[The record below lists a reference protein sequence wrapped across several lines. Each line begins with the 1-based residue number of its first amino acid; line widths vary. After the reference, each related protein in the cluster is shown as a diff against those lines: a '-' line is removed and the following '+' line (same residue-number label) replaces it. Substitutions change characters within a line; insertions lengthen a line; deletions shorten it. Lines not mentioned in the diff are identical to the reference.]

1 MINGVQN
8 MVRQFVYYIV
18 GGKNMK
24 NRYNKIRPKDLH
36 CECYDFLLTKK
47 ELKNQLWN
55 NWCQSN
61 LLRLLSNKDISN
73 EEKQRLL
80 LMLGIKFEQI
90 SGFFYAGKGQKKKL
104 LAKEYG
110 YILFDAFID
119 SIEACADRLN
129 TTDRDFAENIY
140 QKYVAI
146 KNCFVS
152 LLSTIEE
159 QYYANEFTKII
170 NHVLLKESFSQGE
183 FEKKFPSVFSDIT
196 FEEFHKFDY
205 HN

>member
-1 MINGVQN
+1 
-8 MVRQFVYYIV
+8 
-18 GGKNMK
+18 MK

-36 CECYDFLLTKK
+36 CECYDVLLTKK

-104 LAKEYG
+104 LENEYE
-110 YILFDAFID
+110 YILFDAFIY
-119 SIEACADRLN
+119 SIEECMYRLN
-129 TTDRDFAENIY
+129 TTEIDFAKSIY
-140 QKYVAI
+140 QKYVVI
-146 KNCFVS
+146 KNCLVP
-152 LLSTIEE
+152 LLSTVDE
-159 QYYANEFTKII
+159 QYYASEFIHII
-170 NHVLLKESFSQGE
+170 NYALTKESFSQIE
-183 FEKKFPSVFSDIT
+183 FEKT
-196 FEEFHKFDY
+196 FHVI
-205 HN
+205 

>member
-1 MINGVQN
+1 
-8 MVRQFVYYIV
+8 
-18 GGKNMK
+18 MK

-36 CECYDFLLTKK
+36 CECYDILLTKK

-119 SIEACADRLN
+119 SIEECMDRLN
-129 TTDRDFAENIY
+129 TTEIDFAKNIY
-140 QKYVAI
+140 QKYVVI
-146 KNCFVS
+146 KNYLVP
-152 LLSTIEE
+152 LLSMVDE
-159 QYYANEFTKII
+159 QYYASEFANII

-183 FEKKFPSVFSDIT
+183 FEKIPPSVFSNIT

>member
-1 MINGVQN
+1 
-8 MVRQFVYYIV
+8 
-18 GGKNMK
+18 MK
-24 NRYNKIRPKDLH
+24 IRYNKKPSKDLH
-36 CECYDFLLTKK
+36 CECYDVLLTKK
-47 ELKNQLWN
+47 ELKYQLWN
-55 NWCQSN
+55 NWYQNN

-73 EEKQRLL
+73 EEKQHLL

-90 SGFFYAGKGQKKKL
+90 SGFFYASKGQKKKL

-119 SIEACADRLN
+119 SVEECSDRLN
-129 TTDRDFAENIY
+129 TTDMDFAKNIY

-146 KNCFVS
+146 KNCFVP
-152 LLSTIEE
+152 LLATLEE
-159 QYYANEFTKII
+159 QYYASEFVNTI
-170 NHVLLKESFSQGE
+170 NHVLLKESFSQSD
-183 FEKKFPSVFSDIT
+183 FEKNFPQDFSNIT